1 MISLYSYMSNSLCK
15 YKDAF
20 GRLGTGIHSYRIMNI
35 AVLDF
40 GVTAA
45 VAYLLS
51 LIFKTRF
58 LHTFI
63 VFFLFGIIVHR
74 AFCVR
79 TTIDKLVFPNV

>member
-1 MISLYSYMSNSLCK
+1 MSNSLCP
-15 YKDAF
+15 YKNAF
-20 GRLGTGIHSYRIMNI
+20 GRLGTGIHSYRIMNV

-40 GVTAA
+40 GVTAV
-45 VAYLLS
+45 VAYILS

-63 VFFLFGIIVHR
+63 VFFLIGIVVHR